1 MNPFLKQ
8 LGYAADDRVVIIHAD
23 DIGMCQATLPA
34 MADLFEFG
42 LLSSAAVMV
51 PCPWFPQT
59 AAFCRAHPMVDM
71 GVHLT
76 VNCEWE
82 GYRWGPISTSD
93 PATGLLD
100 EQGYFPAQPPVVAER
115 ADPEAVA
122 TELRAQVA
130 RALAAGIEATH
141 VDAHMG
147 AVLHPRFARSY
158 CEVAQE
164 HRLPAFF
171 LSREGEERLHERG
184 FSRLFAGDHSQ
195 LRHELEAQK
204 LPLFDDI
211 VMMPLND
218 PVDQVAL
225 MKHLFANLR
234 PGLTVL
240 ILHPAVDTPEL
251 RAITPDWP
259 SRVAN
264 YEACLS
270 VELRDYIRQTG
281 VQVIG
286 YRPLRELLRK
296 NSAG

>member
-1 MNPFLKQ
+1 VNPILQQ
-8 LGYAADDRVVIIHAD
+8 LGYAADDRVLIIHAD

-34 MADLFEFG
+34 LADLLDFG

-59 AAFCRAHPMVDM
+59 AAFCRAHPTVDM

-76 VNCEWE
+76 VNCEWQ

-100 EQGYFPAQPPVVAER
+100 EKGYFPAQPAVVAEQ
-115 ADPEAVA
+115 ANVEVVA
-122 TELRAQVA
+122 TELRAQVT
-130 RALAAGIEATH
+130 RALAAGVDATH

-147 AVLHPRFARSY
+147 SVLHPKFSWSY
-158 CEVAQE
+158 CEIAQD

-171 LSREGEERLHERG
+171 LSRAGEERLYERG
-184 FSRLFAGDHSQ
+184 FSRLSDGDSS
-195 LRHELEAQK
+195 RVRNELETQN

-211 VMMPLND
+211 AMLPLND
-218 PVDQVAL
+218 PVDQVAQA
-225 MKHLFANLR
+225 KQIVANLR

-251 RAITPDWP
+251 RAITADWP

-264 YEACLS
+264 YETCLS
-270 VELRDYIRQTG
+270 VELRDYVQQTG

-286 YRPLRELLRK
+286 YRPLRELIRK
-296 NSAG
+296 NASG